1 MTNTRQY
8 YHLNLSLI
16 YKLFQRI
23 GFFNLEVEWAEK
35 SLNAVQGLLKSAR
48 QTKPALI
55 SHSRFISEIERFL
68 NRTNIATIVHKGE
81 KLKKMKNLGKF
92 ISIAPY
98 EEAQMICKNKIDTV
112 LLSRKCN
119 NGPQYEECWDYFR

>member
-1 MTNTRQY
+1 MRF
-8 YHLNLSLI
+8 
-16 YKLFQRI
+16 K
-23 GFFNLEVEWAEK
+23 V
-35 SLNAVQGLLKSAR
+35 LKSAR

-55 SHSRFISEIERFL
+55 SHSRFISEIERFEPYKYSH
-68 NRTNIATIVHKGE
+68 NRTQGRKID
-81 KLKKMKNLGKF
+81 KKMKNLEKF

-119 NGPQYEECWDYFR
+119 TGPQYEECYFFWTHF